1 MWSFKNHRNI
11 PTIWFQ
17 HITIL
22 LNSLN
27 YMQRIHQFWMNFILF
42 APFKSQ
48 VFSHN
53 SVQLFQIVGIFLQF
67 DSVQIFQIVGIFLQF
82 SSIHKFQT
90 VGIFLQFGQ
99 IHIKIT
105 LFKSYNHRNFPSHIF
120 QIVGIFLQF
129 NSVHIKL
136 SHFSNRRYVPTI

>member
-1 MWSFKNHRNI
+1 MKLSIIESEYQKTLFLGGLKSLKMNYRSQFYVVKVVISKRN
-11 PTIWFQ
+11 
-17 HITIL
+17 ITIL

-82 SSIHKFQT
+82 SSIHN
-90 VGIFLQFGQ
+90 
-99 IHIKIT
+99 
-105 LFKSYNHRNFPSHIF
+105 FK
-120 QIVGIFLQF
+120 L
-129 NSVHIKL
+129 
-136 SHFSNRRYVPTI
+136 